1 MRARA
6 IARASPR
13 SPSYQQ
19 HHAQQQKEKVQH
31 LATAQ
36 ALADRA
42 EYLVA
47 KARQRAK
54 TKPLT
59 KSHVKELTIAQL
71 LALLRSK
78 QDMLEDATK
87 ELEKTGSGPYCT
99 PEFKVRLQQKTS
111 NKQLK
116 AELMKQVGVV
126 CKKVVQLRDAIK
138 TYSTSPHG
146 SSNFFDD
153 SLPPSQRGW
162 NHDFVDLRE
171 CEQQLSEEEDKLQ
184 YIEALVEVRALE
196 DDIEAE
202 YIEAEL
208 AAREEAETIKRL
220 GQKNKASTCKKI
232 TNMVKGKGKGTSK
245 LPGKG
250 NSASAR
256 KKAARALPPK
266 KTIVKG

>member
-1 MRARA
+1 M
-6 IARASPR
+6 
-13 SPSYQQ
+13 
-19 HHAQQQKEKVQH
+19 
-31 LATAQ
+31 ATAQ

-47 KARQRAK
+47 KARQHAK

-146 SSNFFDD
+146 SDNFFDS
-153 SLPPSQRGW
+153 SLPPSRRGP
-162 NHDFVDLRE
+162 NHDFMNLRE
-171 CEQQLSEEEDKLQ
+171 CEEQLSEEEDKLQ
-184 YIEALVEVRALE
+184 YIEALVEVRELE
-196 DDIEAE
+196 DGIALLEAE
-202 YIEAEL
+202 VEALPVL
-208 AAREEAETIKRL
+208 AA
-220 GQKNKASTCKKI
+220 
-232 TNMVKGKGKGTSK
+232 
-245 LPGKG
+245 P
-250 NSASAR
+250 
-256 KKAARALPPK
+256 KKAACTLRRARS
-266 KTIVKG
+266 ISWAACVKG